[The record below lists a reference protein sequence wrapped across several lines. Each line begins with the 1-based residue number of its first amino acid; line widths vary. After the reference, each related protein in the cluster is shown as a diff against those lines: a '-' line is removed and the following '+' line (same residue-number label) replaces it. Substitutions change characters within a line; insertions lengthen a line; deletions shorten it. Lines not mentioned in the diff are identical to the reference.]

1 MGFAV
6 FDQRDCSVKP
16 AYELSPI
23 ELPGAGPKNKFI
35 CCMERQ
41 KWFDSF
47 LTNEIVALN
56 RLMSRRKNRILRPT
70 TEIVSTLGLGPV

>member
-1 MGFAV
+1 MNGFDKNSVAQEEVQWRRVVEMGFAV

-35 CCMERQ
+35 CCMECQ

-47 LTNEIVALN
+47 LTNEIVAL
-56 RLMSRRKNRILRPT
+56 T
-70 TEIVSTLGLGPV
+70 G